1 MGELR
6 ERKQNRE
13 RLLTCKCFVC
23 IRLKTNEYGLPY
35 AVRQLMDQSQYI
47 DRYKERERD
56 RDV

>member
-6 ERKQNRE
+6 ERKQKRE